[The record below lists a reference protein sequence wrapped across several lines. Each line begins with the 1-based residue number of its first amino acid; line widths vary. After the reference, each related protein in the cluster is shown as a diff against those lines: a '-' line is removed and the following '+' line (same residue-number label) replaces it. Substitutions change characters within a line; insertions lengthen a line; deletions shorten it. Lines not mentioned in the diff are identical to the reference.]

1 MLTKEQ
7 VQSRKELQI
16 QSERVDDIPIL
27 IGMMIRMGLPHILD
41 RHTPTHWNQRDLSWG
56 WTTTIWLAYILS
68 EGDHRKVIVK
78 EYVNSL
84 PVTLGQLTGQQ
95 VCEEDFAD
103 ERLSV
108 VLKYLSDPRYWHPI
122 EEDLARQTIRAYALS
137 SDVVRC
143 DATTGSGFHRVTE
156 GGLFQFGHSKD
167 DPNLAQI
174 KLMSGALDP
183 LGLPL
188 ATDVVSGEHADDGLY
203 WPIIVRM
210 QRMLGRQG
218 VLYVG
223 DCKMSA
229 WETRARI
236 VTAGSQSLCPLPRT
250 GTTPELLEQWA
261 RDALP
266 REEQGS
272 LEPVRV
278 TSADG
283 EDKVV
288 AVGHELFRRHTGEC
302 DGQLTEWT
310 ERVIVVK
317 SFAYAD
323 AQQRGLQAR
332 LDKAEAQIF
341 ALTPPRGPGKRQ
353 IDDEATL
360 VTRIEKILKAQQV
373 GDFFTVRYARQVE
386 RRVKQVGRG
395 RGGPHRQHTVVER
408 VRYQITS
415 ISWDEVAIEA
425 ARARCGWRAYVTN
438 APRER
443 LSVSDAV
450 KLYRQ
455 ECRIERVFD
464 RLKNRVNL
472 APMFVQEPKQVTG
485 LTHLLMLGVRVL
497 SLIEYVVRRSLARGQ
512 QSMTGLNPDR
522 PRKGTSRPTTERLL
536 RAFKG
541 VTLTVIQGQKQPEI
555 RHLTPLSALQ
565 EEIVRR
571 LELDIALYHHLE
583 IYTTSFR

>member
-1 MLTKEQ
+1 MLTREQ
-7 VQSRKELQI
+7 VQSRKEIQI
-16 QSERVDDIPIL
+16 QSERVDDIPLL
-27 IGMMIRMGLPHILD
+27 IGMMIRMGLPQVLD

-68 EGDHRKVIVK
+68 EGDHRKVIVR
-78 EYVNSL
+78 EYVKSL

-95 VCEEDFAD
+95 ICEEDFAD

-108 VLKYLSDPRYWHPI
+108 VLKYLSDARYWHPI
-122 EEDLARQTIRAYALS
+122 EEELARQTIRVYDLN

-143 DATTGSGFHRVTE
+143 DATTGSGFHRVKE

-167 DPNLAQI
+167 DPKLAQI

-188 ATDVVSGEHADDGLY
+188 ATDVVSGERADDGLS
-203 WPIIVRM
+203 WPIIARM
-210 QRMLGRQG
+210 QRMLRRQG

-236 VTAGSQSLCPLPRT
+236 VTAGSQYLCPLPRT
-250 GTTPELLEQWA
+250 GTTPEQLEQWV
-261 RDALP
+261 RDALV
-266 REEQGS
+266 REEQGL
-272 LEPVRV
+272 LETVCV
-278 TSADG
+278 TTVDG
-283 EDKVV
+283 DEQDI
-288 AVGHELFRRHTGEC
+288 ARGHEISCTQTGEC
-302 DGQLTEWT
+302 DGQRIEWT
-310 ERVIVVK
+310 ERVIVAK
-317 SFAYAD
+317 SFAFAD
-323 AQQRGLQAR
+323 AQQRGLQVR
-332 LDKAEAQIF
+332 LDKAEAQLF

-360 VTRIEKILKAQQV
+360 VARIDKILTTHKV
-373 GDFFTVRYARQVE
+373 KEFFTVRYERQVE

-395 RGGPHRQHTVVER
+395 RGGPNRQHTVVER

-438 APRER
+438 TPVER
-443 LSVSDAV
+443 LSVTKAV
-450 KLYRQ
+450 TLYRQ

-464 RLKNRVNL
+464 RLKNRVSL

-497 SLIEYVVRRSLARGQ
+497 SLIEYVVRRSLAQ
-512 QSMTGLNPDR
+512 DQESMTGLNPDR
-522 PRKGTSRPTTERLL
+522 PRKGTTRPTTERLL

-541 VTLTVIQGQKQPEI
+541 VTLTVIQGQKQSEV
-555 RHLTPLSALQ
+555 RHLTPLSTLQ
-565 EEIVRR
+565 EEIVER
-571 LELDIALYHHLE
+571 LDLNIALYHDLE

>member
-1 MLTKEQ
+1 MLTYEQ

-16 QSERVDDIPIL
+16 QSERVDDIPLL
-27 IGMMIRMGLPHILD
+27 IGMMIRMGLPQVLD

-68 EGDHRKVIVK
+68 EGDHRKVVVK
-78 EYVNSL
+78 DYVKSL
-84 PVTLGQLTGQQ
+84 PVTLGQLTGQH

-108 VLKYLSDPRYWHPI
+108 VLKYLSDSRYWHPI
-122 EEDLARQTIRAYALS
+122 EEELARQTIRVYDLN

-143 DATTGSGFHRVTE
+143 DATTGSGFHRVKE

-167 DPNLAQI
+167 DPRLAQI

-188 ATDVVSGEHADDGLY
+188 ATDVVSGERADDGLY
-203 WPIIVRM
+203 WPIIARM

-236 VTAGSQSLCPLPRT
+236 MMAGSQYLCPLPRT
-250 GTTPELLEQWA
+250 GTTPELLEQWVHA
-261 RDALP
+261 AL
-266 REEQGS
+266 RHDEQES
-272 LEPVRV
+272 LEPVHV
-278 TSADG
+278 CTADG
-283 EDKVV
+283 DEVVV
-288 AVGHELFRRHTGEC
+288 AVGDELSRLQSGEC
-302 DGQLTEWT
+302 DGQPVAWT

-323 AQQRGLQAR
+323 AKQRGLQAR

-353 IDDEATL
+353 IDDEAIL
-360 VTRIEKILKAQQV
+360 VARIEKILKAQQV
-373 GDFFTVRYARQVE
+373 EAFLTVRYEQQVE
-386 RRVKQVGRG
+386 RLVKLVGRG
-395 RGGPHRQHTVVER
+395 RGGPNRQQRVEER

-415 ISWDEVAIEA
+415 IWWDEAAIEA
-425 ARARCGWRAYVTN
+425 ARERCGWRAYVTN
-438 APRER
+438 APGER

-497 SLIEYVVRRSLARGQ
+497 SLIEYVVRRSLARDQ
-512 QSMTGLNPDR
+512 QVMTGLNPDR
-522 PRKGTSRPTTERLL
+522 PRKGISRPTTERLL

-541 VTLTVIQGQKQPEI
+541 VTLTVIQGQEPPDV

-571 LELDIALYHHLE
+571 LELDIALYHNLE